1 MGFAC
6 CKSYWYPLVDRLL
19 EWGAR
24 DWTGTAAAAPAA
36 AQTGSAGTTPQ
47 QPPRHHGPQQRA
59 TSSAAGSANT
69 ASTSSG
75 IPGAVPVSP
84 ASRSGSR
91 YQICCF
97 DSRGFGLSGDSL
109 ARYSSSSM
117 ARDMTALLMH
127 LGWVHPSR
135 AELARD
141 LAMHRVRERA
151 QAALEQ
157 AESEGRWDS
166 CFQPPPLHIVGW
178 SMGQTNKTSN
188 WSSRL
193 RGTAENAL
201 RLTRPLSPLSFGP
214 PRARAQA
221 ACAPPSSPSPSPSA
235 PCPRRKCVRRTR
247 RPWRTCARW

>member
-1 MGFAC
+1 MPFFQTPNNWSLHYELHGDGPEKVLLVMGFAC

-24 DWTGTAAAAPAA
+24 DWTGTAAAVPAA
-36 AQTGSAGTTPQ
+36 TQPTGTGSAGTTPQ

-59 TSSAAGSANT
+59 TSSAAGSAST

-178 SMGQTNKTSN
+178 SMGEEKSDS
-188 WSSRL
+188 SSR
-193 RGTAENAL
+193 E
-201 RLTRPLSPLSFGP
+201 
-214 PRARAQA
+214 
-221 ACAPPSSPSPSPSA
+221 
-235 PCPRRKCVRRTR
+235 
-247 RPWRTCARW
+247 